1 MGAIMATSVK
11 TAISLQEDLFKEVNM
26 LASELHVSRSKLF
39 VMAVQDFIKKE
50 ESKNLLSQINNA
62 FSDAPNK
69 DEIKVQS
76 KMRRKQAQNL
86 KREPW

>member
-1 MGAIMATSVK
+1 MAASVK

-69 DEIKVQS
+69 DEIKVRS

>member
-1 MGAIMATSVK
+1 MATSVK
-11 TAISLQEDLFKEVNM
+11 TAISLQEDLFKEVNT

-50 ESKNLLSQINNA
+50 ESKILLSQINNA

-69 DEIKVQS
+69 DEIKVRS
-76 KMRRKQAQNL
+76 NMRRKQAKNL